1 MYKDNIESS
10 RVEGLIPQQL
20 VNDAGP
26 LIEFLKEYYKYLN
39 QSNNPSG
46 VINDMLANRD
56 LDFAVDSF
64 INLIRKE
71 IGEGLVKD
79 IVADKVNLYKHVTD
93 FYQAKGSLDSFKLL
107 FRFLFNVDIDI
118 RLPKEQILI
127 ASDGRWSQQNSIFIN
142 VTEGDAFDLS
152 GKTLTVTSGGSNIVV
167 EVDRVKK
174 IGQTSNYEMVITKKT
189 QSATIAAG
197 TLVTLNGVE
206 FTVINSLNSATLVY
220 GGSGFEVGQILDIDD
235 GTTSGTKAKV
245 ALVDSVGAI
254 LRLDL
259 LQFGVGYSNDFTAR
273 LIPTSELSPGD
284 SDVIVTTTPDADQTT
299 YPTHAIF
306 SFANSTLTQYA
317 GSYITNK
324 GFLSDDIYL
333 QDNYFYQ
340 QYSYVIK
347 SGEQF
352 EKYNNIVNKTVHPAG
367 MLMFGEFEINNDFD
381 LARSITLLSRYYYD
395 RFYENVQTEDDE
407 AEWELQKPIN
417 EVQYATQQF
426 DWEFYKPVDE
436 TQYATEFYVATFKKP
451 IAETINTTDGD
462 ILEIGKNVS
471 ETINSIDNGA
481 VALNP
486 YAISYFAEDYT
497 EGITTFT

>member
-1 MYKDNIESS
+1 MHRDNIESS

-46 VINDMLANRD
+46 VINAMLDNRD
-56 LDFAVDSF
+56 LDHAVDSF
-64 INLIRKE
+64 VDLIRKE
-71 IGEGLVKD
+71 IGEGLVKG
-79 IVADKVNLYKHVTD
+79 IVTDKVNLYKNVTD

-107 FRFLFNVDIDI
+107 FRFLFNVEIDI

-142 VTEGDAFDLS
+142 VTEGEAFDLS

-189 QSATIAAG
+189 QTATIAAG
-197 TLVTLNGVE
+197 TEVTLNGVE
-206 FTVINSLNSATLVY
+206 FTVVNSLNTATLVH
-220 GGSGFEVGQILDIDD
+220 GGSGFEVGQILDIDNGTVD
-235 GTTSGTKAKV
+235 GTRAKV
-245 ALVDSVGAI
+245 ATVDSNGAI
-254 LRLDL
+254 TKLDL
-259 LQFGVGYSNDFTAR
+259 LQFGVGYAANFTAR
-273 LIPTSELSPGD
+273 LVPQAELNPGD
-284 SDVIVTTTPDADQTT
+284 QDVIVTTTPDDDETNH
-299 YPTHAIF
+299 PTHAIF
-306 SFANSTLTQYA
+306 TFSNSTLAQYA

-352 EKYNNIVNKTVHPAG
+352 NKYDNVVKKTVHPAG
-367 MLMFGEFEINNDFD
+367 MLMFGEFEINNEFD
-381 LARSITLLSRYYYD
+381 LARSIALLARYYYD
-395 RFYENVQTEDDE
+395 RFYDNVQTEDNE
-407 AEWELQKPIN
+407 ADWELQKPIN
-417 EVQYATQQF
+417 ETQYATQQF
-426 DWEFYKPVDE
+426 DWEFYKPIIE
-436 TQYATEFYVATFKKP
+436 QQYATEVYVATFRKP
-451 IAETINTTDGD
+451 FSDSATTSDDD
-462 ILEIGKNVS
+462 IFQLGKNVS
-471 ETINSIDNGA
+471 ETINSTDTGA

-486 YAISYFAEDYT
+486 YAISYFAEEYT
-497 EGITTFT
+497 EGITSFT